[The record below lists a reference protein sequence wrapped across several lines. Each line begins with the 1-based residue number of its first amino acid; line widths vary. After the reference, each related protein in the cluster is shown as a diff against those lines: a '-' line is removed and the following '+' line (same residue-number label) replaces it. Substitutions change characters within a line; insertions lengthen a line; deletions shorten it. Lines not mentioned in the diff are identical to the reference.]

1 MSEDKKISV
10 SYQIAI
16 IGVLFFIFGFI
27 TWANGTLIPYLK
39 IACELTSTQSYY
51 VATAFFAAY
60 FIMAIPSSM
69 ILKKTGFKNGMS
81 LGLFIMAI
89 GAIIFIPAAQTR
101 TYNLFLLGLFIIGT
115 GLALLQTAANPF
127 VTVLGP
133 IESAAQRISI
143 MGICNKIAGICAI
156 YVLGSIALKN
166 ADEIKAKLLTL
177 NPADKAL
184 ELDNLAARV
193 IQPYTFLAIALVIL
207 AIAIFFVKMPEI
219 KEEENINK
227 NEFSKLNP
235 TLLLMYILLLDGIF
249 YFFFRAARNA
259 PINDLSILLIFVP
272 IQLIIFYLILN
283 KGKTIDVKTNVFD
296 FPHLLLGVFAI
307 FFYVGVEVINYD
319 TFAGFGEHLG
329 YKLDLPDLKIFIFN
343 TQYYIPFPNPH
354 AAKNFAT
361 FVGYSLLIGY
371 IFNIVAIPKYI
382 SQQKAMFWLTILS
395 MLLVILSVFT
405 TGKTAVACFM
415 LLGFSNAVMWPAIWP
430 LAIDGLGKFTK
441 TGSALLIMGIV
452 GGAILPPLYGKISEI
467 INDKQLAYLMM
478 IPAYL
483 YILYYAVAGHKV
495 GRVKA

>member
-1 MSEDKKISV
+1 MTEDKKVSV
-10 SYQIAI
+10 SYQIGI

-81 LGLFIMAI
+81 LGLFIMAV

-143 MGICNKIAGICAI
+143 MGICNKVAGICAI
-156 YVLGSIALKN
+156 YVLGSIALKD
-166 ADEIKAKLLTL
+166 ADGIKAKLLTL
-177 NPADKAL
+177 NAADKAI

-193 IQPYTFLAIALVIL
+193 IQPYTFLAIALTIL
-207 AIAIFFVKMPEI
+207 AIAIFFVKMPEV
-219 KEEENINK
+219 KEEE
-227 NEFSKLNP
+227 
-235 TLLLMYILLLDGIF
+235 
-249 YFFFRAARNA
+249 
-259 PINDLSILLIFVP
+259 
-272 IQLIIFYLILN
+272 
-283 KGKTIDVKTNVFD
+283 TNVDSELSKTKTSIFQ
-296 FPHLLLGVFAI
+296 FPHLLLGAVAI
-307 FFYVGVEVINYD
+307 FFYVGVEVISYD

-329 YKLDLPDLKIFIFN
+329 YPLDI
-343 TQYYIPFPNPH
+343 
-354 AAKNFAT
+354 AKNFAT
-361 FVGYSLLIGY
+361 YTGYALLAGY

-382 SQQKAMFWLTILS
+382 SQQKAMLGLTVLCMIL
-395 MLLVILSVFT
+395 VVLSVFT
-405 TGKTAVACFM
+405 TGKTAVSCFM

-441 TGSALLIMGIV
+441 IGSALLIMGIV

-495 GRVKA
+495 GREKV